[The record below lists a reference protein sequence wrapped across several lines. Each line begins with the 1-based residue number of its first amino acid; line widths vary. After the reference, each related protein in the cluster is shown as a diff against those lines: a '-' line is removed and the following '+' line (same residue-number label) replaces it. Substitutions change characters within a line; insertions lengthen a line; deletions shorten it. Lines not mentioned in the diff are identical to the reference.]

1 MQKKTLS
8 IIIPCYKIDL
18 NQLYLQQLLSRLSN
32 QEDSKFSIIEVILIN
47 DSPNLSIEKF
57 IKTDIFSFNI
67 KIYNN
72 SKNSG
77 QAFSRNYG
85 FEVSSGEYI
94 HFIDQDDLLSSNFYA
109 SIQTLSDIIIANCQI
124 FNDKYQMPLYKSL
137 RQEIYKKNKYLNK
150 LKYFLLFDNIILSP
164 GQAIF
169 NRGVLDNLT
178 RFPILENYGSDDYGF
193 MYTLTMK
200 KLQYTFS
207 ENSFFLHR
215 LHAIQGKNFLN
226 LTKSRKEFFNRFY
239 KNKNIFSFL
248 CKTEK
253 FSILRKLVYILFNN
267 RFKKPT
273 T

>member
-137 RQEIYKKNKYLNK
+137 RK
-150 LKYFLLFDNIILSP
+150 
-164 GQAIF
+164 
-169 NRGVLDNLT
+169 
-178 RFPILENYGSDDYGF
+178 
-193 MYTLTMK
+193 
-200 KLQYTFS
+200 
-207 ENSFFLHR
+207 
-215 LHAIQGKNFLN
+215 
-226 LTKSRKEFFNRFY
+226 
-239 KNKNIFSFL
+239 
-248 CKTEK
+248 
-253 FSILRKLVYILFNN
+253 
-267 RFKKPT
+267 
-273 T
+273 